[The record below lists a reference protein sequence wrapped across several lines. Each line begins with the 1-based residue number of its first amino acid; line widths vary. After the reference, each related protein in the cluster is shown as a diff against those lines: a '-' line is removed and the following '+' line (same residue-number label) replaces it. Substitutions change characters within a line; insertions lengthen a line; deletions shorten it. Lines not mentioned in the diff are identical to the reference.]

1 MMMTRVLDDQNVRA
15 LWASPYRT
23 PRSILCTRPS
33 VGIVFRPLGQLSRG
47 DTQLAGKKKLR
58 TSVMVKV
65 LRPVELTPAQVE
77 LLKFFGGILDAP
89 PSGST
94 CATLDVLKRQGLV
107 RLEPKRER
115 FTISKIGR
123 GVLAELM
130 EEGKPDP
137 E

>member
-1 MMMTRVLDDQNVRA
+1 
-15 LWASPYRT
+15 
-23 PRSILCTRPS
+23 
-33 VGIVFRPLGQLSRG
+33 
-47 DTQLAGKKKLR
+47 
-58 TSVMVKV
+58 MVNV

-77 LLKFFGGILDAP
+77 LLKFFGGILDSP
-89 PSGST
+89 PSGNT
-94 CATLDVLKRQGLV
+94 CATFDVLKRQGLV